1 MISKE
6 KFRRSILDTYNDIH
20 TLHVSCAIIAED
32 ENHVIHDFIAN
43 MLKHT
48 DIIKDNDFDF
58 SSKVV
63 INAVVDLILTAY
75 DILMYI
81 TNTESEE
88 ERCKKII
95 TEDTRNIMNS
105 WKQILT
111 NVDNKLIIKT
121 LIEKMII
128 TGRCSRNM
136 IHMSLE

>member
-1 MISKE
+1 MSSRE
-6 KFRRSILDTYNDIH
+6 KFRRSILDTYSDIH

-32 ENHVIHDFIAN
+32 ENHVIHDFIGN

-75 DILMYI
+75 DLLMYI
-81 TNTESEE
+81 ANTESEE
-88 ERCKKII
+88 ERCKEII
-95 TEDTRNIMNS
+95 IGDTRNIMNS